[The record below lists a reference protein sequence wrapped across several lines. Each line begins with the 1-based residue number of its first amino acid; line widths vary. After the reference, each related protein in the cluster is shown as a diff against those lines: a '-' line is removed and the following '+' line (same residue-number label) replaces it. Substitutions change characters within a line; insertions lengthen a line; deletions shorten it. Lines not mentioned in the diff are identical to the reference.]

1 VRLSHGSAIL
11 GAAFTSFAL
20 DFTATLGNFMTRA
33 SDGDDVSLFID
44 SIVHTS
50 RLTIL
55 TKRIILFSMRLY
67 FGCIVTIGKFNRFNK
82 SLFVS
87 DFDSRLNKTNKSQ
100 KGSPPLNIT
109 QILHFETTVEDTIS
123 TKTREH
129 WSDPT
134 RLIS

>member
-1 VRLSHGSAIL
+1 
-11 GAAFTSFAL
+11 
-20 DFTATLGNFMTRA
+20 MTRT

-50 RLTIL
+50 SLTTLI
-55 TKRIILFSMRLY
+55 KRIILFSMRLY

-100 KGSPPLNIT
+100 KGSPSLNIT
-109 QILHFETTVEDTIS
+109 QILHFETTVEGTIPI
-123 TKTREH
+123 EYG
-129 WSDPT
+129 
-134 RLIS
+134 